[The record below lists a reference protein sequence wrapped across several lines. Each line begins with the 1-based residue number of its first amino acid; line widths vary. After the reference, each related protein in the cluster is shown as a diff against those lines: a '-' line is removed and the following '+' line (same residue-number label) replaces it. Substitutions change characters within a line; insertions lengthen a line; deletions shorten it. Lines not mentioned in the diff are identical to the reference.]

1 MASYIAWFK
10 LWRFLLLFTTALKC
24 FWQRKHLPHV
34 GLKPDVIRNVS
45 HQDESVLALLM
56 IVFVSSFSVKAVAG
70 NWLLSLLQSVG
81 DWESYKH
88 FGEFWLTKDRISFSQ
103 VILADDDLTCL
114 FSPELVMLKLKVQHS
129 LSIFHMTY
137 IFPMLSKLVSS

>member
-1 MASYIAWFK
+1 M
-10 LWRFLLLFTTALKC
+10 FTTALKC

-88 FGEFWLTKDRISFSQ
+88 FGEF
-103 VILADDDLTCL
+103 
-114 FSPELVMLKLKVQHS
+114 
-129 LSIFHMTY
+129 
-137 IFPMLSKLVSS
+137 